1 MKKKLLSLTFLY
13 LVLTNV
19 TAQTNP
25 WSARSAQYAMQ
36 SELGIKV
43 TMSDGVELLVDVY
56 SPADSIAKVAGQ
68 KFPVL
73 LAQSPY
79 AFMNAAPHIGYIDYY
94 VKRGYICVVA
104 HIRGTN
110 GSEGKNEFLSKREQE
125 DGPEIVAWAATE
137 LPQSNGKIGLF
148 GTSWLGF
155 TQVFTAAKIGKN
167 SPVKAIVPTY
177 MGAFPYRELTPGGV
191 PSQSIYFPRDF
202 DQPGML
208 GNDSTSAMG
217 KRLFKSWSGGG
228 ELALEGSEFWKIRQ
242 PINYLEQVYQS
253 EIPILLV
260 GGWQDL
266 YPTGIS
272 ELYASLQNLHAGK
285 SKFAMMDSEQP
296 ISPNYHLVMGPW
308 GHYKGLNVEMT
319 LAWYDKWLMGKNI
332 AQFNTQAPYHA
343 IDMMTGT
350 WYDFSTYPFTTNYQ
364 TFVFGKELILSE
376 SNTSASFRF
385 GQRNEENTSISFKT
399 KPFTEEMVIAGPGSV
414 RLLATTSSKDM
425 TFLVELFLVDEKGI
439 KTRITQGN
447 VIASLAQLNSE
458 KSWESQ
464 GQFIR
469 PQLELTKEIPVS
481 SGKEYVLEFPMAPRI
496 ATIQKGHRL
505 EVLISS
511 MPKEE
516 DCMGNLGV
524 FPCLPTEQQ
533 LARLQGGVF
542 EIKFDGA
549 VSSRILL
556 PMIPKGKMKVSNL
569 NYDSTPN
576 HPF

>member
-1 MKKKLLSLTFLY
+1 MKKILLSLVFLW

-19 TAQTNP
+19 TAQTNSWP
-25 WSARSAQYAMQ
+25 ARPAEYAMK

-43 TMSDGVELLVDVY
+43 AMGDGAVLLVDVY
-56 SPADSIAKVAGQ
+56 SPADSIRKIAGQ

-73 LAQSPY
+73 LTQSPY
-79 AFMNAAPHIGYIDYY
+79 AFMNEAPRLGYIDYY

-110 GSEGKNEFLSKREQE
+110 GSGGKNEFLSPREQE
-125 DGPEIVAWAATE
+125 DGPEIVAWAATQ
-137 LPQSNGKIGLF
+137 LPHGNGKIGLF

-155 TQVFTAAKIGKN
+155 TQLSTAAKIGKN

-208 GNDSTSAMG
+208 GNDSTSAVG

-228 ELALEGSEFWKIRQ
+228 ELALEGEFWKSRQ
-242 PINYLEQVYQS
+242 PINYLEQVQQS

-266 YPTGIS
+266 YPIGIS
-272 ELYASLQNLHAGK
+272 ELYAALQNLHACK
-285 SKFAMMDSEQP
+285 SKFALMDFEQA

-308 GHYKGLNVEMT
+308 GHYKGLNVDMT
-319 LAWYDKWLMGKNI
+319 LAWYDKWLMDKEI
-332 AQFNTQAPYHA
+332 PQFTTDNPYHA
-343 IDMMTGT
+343 IDMMTGI
-350 WYDFSTYPFTTNYQ
+350 WYDFSTYPFTTNYHSFALGKDLSLS
-364 TFVFGKELILSE
+364 TPNFTASLRFGPRTEV
-376 SNTSASFRF
+376 NTSLSF
-385 GQRNEENTSISFKT
+385 QT
-399 KPFTEEMVIAGPGSV
+399 KPFTEEMVLAGPGSV
-414 RLLATTSSKDM
+414 RLLATTSSKDI
-425 TFLVELFLVDEKGI
+425 TFLVELFLIDEKGI

-447 VIASLAQLNSE
+447 VIASLSELDQE
-458 KSWESQ
+458 KSWKS
-464 GQFIR
+464 GDQFIR
-469 PQLELTKEIPVS
+469 PYLQLTQEIPVS
-481 SGKEYVLEFPMAPRI
+481 SGKEYVLEFPLAPRL
-496 ATIQKGHRL
+496 ATIDKGNRL

-511 MPKEE
+511 MPTEE
-516 DCMGNLGV
+516 DCTGNLGV

-533 LARLQGGVF
+533 LERLQGGTF
-542 EIKFDGA
+542 EIKLDGA

-556 PMIPKGKMKVSNL
+556 PVIPKGKMKVSKL

>member
-1 MKKKLLSLTFLY
+1 MKKILLTLVLFC
-13 LVLTNV
+13 LVLTYV
-19 TAQTNP
+19 RSQTHSWP
-25 WSARSAQYAMQ
+25 TRPAQYAMK
-36 SELGIKV
+36 SELGLKV
-43 TMSDGVELLVDVY
+43 SMSDGAVLLVDVY

-73 LAQSPY
+73 LTQSPY

-110 GSEGKNEFLSKREQE
+110 GSGGRNEFLSSREQE
-125 DGPEIVAWAATE
+125 DGPEIVSWAATQ
-137 LPQSNGKIGLF
+137 LPHGNGKIGLF

-155 TQVFTAAKIGKN
+155 TQVSTAAKIGKN

-208 GNDSTSAMG
+208 GNDSTSAVG

-228 ELALEGSEFWKIRQ
+228 ELALEGEFWKSRQ
-242 PINYLEQVYQS
+242 PINYLEQVQQS

-272 ELYASLQNLHAGK
+272 ELYAGLQNLHAGK
-285 SKFAMMDSEQP
+285 SKYGLMDSSQP
-296 ISPNYHLVMGPW
+296 ISPNYQLVMGPW
-308 GHYKGLNVEMT
+308 GHYKGLNVDMT
-319 LAWYDKWLMGKNI
+319 LAWYDKWLMDKEMP
-332 AQFNTQAPYHA
+332 QFTTQAPFHA
-343 IDMMTGT
+343 IDMVTGI
-350 WYDFSTYPFTTNYQ
+350 WYDFATYPFTTNYQ
-364 TFVFGKELILSE
+364 SFVLGKDLSL
-376 SNTSASFRF
+376 STPNSTASLRF
-385 GQRNEENTSISFKT
+385 GPRTEANTSISFQT
-399 KPFTEEMVIAGPGSV
+399 EPFTEEKVLAGPGSV
-414 RLLATTSSKDM
+414 RLLANTTSKDM

-447 VIASLAQLNSE
+447 VIASLSELDQE
-458 KSWESQ
+458 KSWKS
-464 GQFIR
+464 GDQFIR
-469 PQLELTKEIPVS
+469 PQVQLSREMAVTPV
-481 SGKEYVLEFPMAPRI
+481 KEYLLEFPMAPRL
-496 ATIQKGHRL
+496 ASIQKGQRL
-505 EVLISS
+505 EVLISA

-516 DCMGNLGV
+516 DCAGNLGV

-533 LARLQGGVF
+533 QARLQGGTF
-542 EIKFDGA
+542 TIKLDGA

-556 PMIPKGKMKVSNL
+556 PFVPKSSLKPSKM